1 MTLTRRDFLGA
12 TIAASLT
19 AGASPSA
26 FSPDFATALDA
37 AAAIKAKRI
46 SSLELTE
53 LAFRR
58 MDRYNGK
65 INAVI
70 L

>member
-1 MTLTRRDFLGA
+1 MIFLRQA
-12 TIAASLT
+12 IAASLT
-19 AGASPSA
+19 ANTAPSA

-46 SSLELTE
+46 SSVELTE

-58 MDRYNGK
+58 IDRF
-65 INAVI
+65 NA
-70 L
+70 